1 MTVDSSMQSRS
12 KGQPERSR
20 VPRWVP
26 FFNVVARPLLAIGVP
41 MGPDVLITVRGRKS
55 GLARTT
61 PVTICEY
68 AGRRGLI
75 SPFGETNWVRNLR
88 VAGRATV
95 TFGRSKEAV
104 AAVELGQAEAI
115 EFIRDV
121 IAPLARSSRLGG
133 WFVRYVDKIDI
144 DNPSEAASGRPVF
157 EVFPADQNPR
167 RPTP

>member
-1 MTVDSSMQSRS
+1 MIGPSST
-12 KGQPERSR
+12 RSR

-55 GLARTT
+55 GLPRTT
-61 PVTICEY
+61 PVTICDY
-68 AGRRGLI
+68 GGRRGVI

-88 VAGRATV
+88 AAGRATV
-95 TFGRSKEAV
+95 TIRRRKEDV
-104 AAVELGQAEAI
+104 VAVELGQAEAI

-121 IAPLARSSRLGG
+121 IAPIARSSRLGG

-144 DNPSEAASGRPVF
+144 DQPTEAAIGRPVF
-157 EVFPADQNPR
+157 EVFPADQVPGR
-167 RPTP
+167 STP